1 MNMPINS
8 LAKND
13 IKTNVVIIGAGHNGL
28 VASCYLAKAGYKI
41 VVVEAQKNVGGMTSS
56 GPFIKSAPDHIIH
69 PCAVDTIFIRTS
81 GIIEDLDL
89 KNHGFSTID
98 HDPSYAYLAP
108 DGESIALWRDPAKTA
123 DEIKR
128 YSPADARAYLEFSN
142 ILAALLDIALPMM
155 CTDSRKPAFK
165 AILSMVRSSI
175 SNRRLLG
182 KLGALAFGSADQAV
196 AEYFEHPFVIAA
208 LLGIAGGAGP
218 IDADG
223 SGLGHIITALLH
235 KVGAGRPVGGMQ
247 SLSDS
252 LKRCLCKYGGT
263 VVTGTPVEEIL
274 VENGRAEGVQLTD
287 GRVVTADCVLAA
299 CDPRTALGRLLP
311 DDALDRRIKARVEHI
326 PANARGVAPM
336 KVDLALKGKVEIS
349 KHQKLRKDHVD
360 LRKPALIIGT
370 ADDIRSS
377 FTSSIRGEL
386 TPDLYFWAAIP
397 TACDPSQAP
406 EDQDVLYLYPPAV
419 PAHPKEGWQAFRE
432 KAEKT
437 IISKASLYF
446 DNLDSLEI
454 GRWVETPV
462 DLGAR
467 TGAYNGCVTHVD
479 FALLR
484 SGPLRPAWGL
494 GGYET
499 PIKGLFLGAAGSHP
513 GGGVSGIP
521 GKLASKRVSKY
532 LERFNR

>member
-1 MNMPINS
+1 
-8 LAKND
+8 
-13 IKTNVVIIGAGHNGL
+13 
-28 VASCYLAKAGYKI
+28 
-41 VVVEAQKNVGGMTSS
+41 
-56 GPFIKSAPDHIIH
+56 
-69 PCAVDTIFIRTS
+69 
-81 GIIEDLDL
+81 
-89 KNHGFSTID
+89 
-98 HDPSYAYLAP
+98 
-108 DGESIALWRDPAKTA
+108 
-123 DEIKR
+123 
-128 YSPADARAYLEFSN
+128 
-142 ILAALLDIALPMM
+142 
-155 CTDSRKPAFK
+155 
-165 AILSMVRSSI
+165 
-175 SNRRLLG
+175 
-182 KLGALAFGSADQAV
+182 
-196 AEYFEHPFVIAA
+196 
-208 LLGIAGGAGP
+208 
-218 IDADG
+218 
-223 SGLGHIITALLH
+223 
-235 KVGAGRPVGGMQ
+235 MQ

-252 LKRCLCKYGGT
+252 LKRCLCKYGGI

-311 DDALDRRIKARVEHI
+311 DDALDRRIKARVESI
-326 PANARGVAPM
+326 PANACGAAPM

-349 KHQKLRKDHVD
+349 KHQKLRKDRVD
-360 LRKPALIIGT
+360 LRKPALIVGT

-386 TPDLYFWAAIP
+386 PPDIYFWAAIP
-397 TACDPSQAP
+397 TACDSSQAP

-419 PAHPKEGWQAFRE
+419 PAHPKEGWQVLRE
-432 KAEKT
+432 KAEQT
-437 IISKASLYF
+437 IISKANRYF
-446 DNLDSLEI
+446 DNLDLLEI

-462 DLGAR
+462 DLCAR

-521 GKLASKRVSKY
+521 GKLASKRAIKY
-532 LERFNR
+532 LARFNRLK